1 MSDVKSSHLT
11 AEERR
16 DRSHRPL
23 TLPGPEIDSLND
35 DERTALR
42 WARET
47 CTCDVRMVRGL
58 RGAAYALLLRC
69 VSLGGTI
76 YHEVD
81 GFASLEE
88 LQARLKRP
96 GVTDRVPMGAY
107 DVAARRPLSLT
118 DLERA
123 AS

>member
-1 MSDVKSSHLT
+1 MSDVKSPHLS

-16 DRSHRPL
+16 DRPHRPL
-23 TLPGPEIDSLND
+23 TLPGPEIEALNE
-35 DERTALR
+35 DERNALR

-58 RGAAYALLLRC
+58 HGATYALLLRC
-69 VSLGGTI
+69 VSLSGTI

-81 GFASLEE
+81 GFASREA
-88 LQARLKRP
+88 LQARLSRP
-96 GVTDRVPMGAY
+96 GVTDRVPVGAY
-107 DVAARRPLSLT
+107 DVAGRRALPIKELQQ
-118 DLERA
+118 A